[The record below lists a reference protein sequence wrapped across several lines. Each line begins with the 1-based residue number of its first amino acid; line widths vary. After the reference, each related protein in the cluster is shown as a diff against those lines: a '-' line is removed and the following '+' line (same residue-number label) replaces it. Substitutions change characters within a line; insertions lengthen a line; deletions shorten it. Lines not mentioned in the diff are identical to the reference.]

1 MKIYE
6 FTDYKKYFLKYI
18 SQLPSN
24 GRGQLTKIA
33 KHLDIHTTMVT
44 HIFKGSAHLSL
55 EQSLKLANHFTLNEL
70 ETDYL
75 VALVQWERA
84 GDKRTKDY
92 CFTKVNDIR
101 TKALNLKERLVTKN
115 ELSEHDRAVYYST
128 WQNSYT
134 RLLTAIDRFQTFESL
149 VEELKL
155 PRSKVRQV
163 LDFLISR
170 GLCKE
175 EGNKIVYGLVPTYI
189 EAASPLAARHHLNWR
204 QKTQE
209 KFDQLRSEDL
219 VFTYPTAISEEDFQK
234 IREKLVQFIEE
245 FKKTTEPSPSENLYC
260 LNIDW
265 LKLSGG

>member
-6 FTDYKKYFLKYI
+6 FTDYKKYFLKRI
-18 SQLPSN
+18 SLLPSN
-24 GRGQLTKIA
+24 GRGELTKIA

-55 EQSLKLANHFTLNEL
+55 EQTLKLANYFTLNDL

-92 CFTKVNDIR
+92 CFAKVSELR
-101 TKALNLKERLVTKN
+101 TKALNLKERLATQN
-115 ELSEHDRAVYYST
+115 ELSEQDRALYYSS
-128 WQNSYT
+128 WQNSYA
-134 RLLTAIDRFQTFESL
+134 RLLTAIDRFQTFENL
-149 VEELKL
+149 VGELKL
-155 PRSKVRQV
+155 PPQKVRQV

-170 GLCKE
+170 RLCRE
-175 EGNKIVYGLVPTYI
+175 EGNKIVFGSVPTYV
-189 EAASPLAARHHLNWR
+189 ESSSPWAARHHLNWR

-209 KFDQLRSEDL
+209 KFDQLRSEDM
-219 VFTYPTAISEEDFQK
+219 VFTYPTVISEEDFQK

-245 FKKTTEPSPSENLYC
+245 FKKITEPSPSENLYC
-260 LNIDW
+260 LNLDW
-265 LKLSGG
+265 LKLSSG